1 MAEEAIAARS
11 NRDELTQRE
20 LVQQVMGVLVST
32 SLERLKP
39 EHVSA
44 AAEEKE
50 LDELNEYRRSLS
62 QDRLSKEDTYFL
74 DMFLDKLIARLIPDN
89 LPEREH
95 FSLADDGD
103 EALHGPPFS
112 ASVLASNMKK
122 LSGKM
127 DSIFEFQD
135 NMIRVLTWKTPTVT
149 LTALTIF
156 TLICFD
162 LMNVILFP
170 MAYIVLVQMTQ
181 GRSLIHDLFHG
192 GKKTNNVLLP
202 SNENDCN
209 GEQENEA
216 DLGTSDDCNG
226 TSDENVV
233 ISPAAAKIDKN
244 ISTYNLNHGTKVVL
258 TLRDMQNMTTGTVH
272 LMDAIDKFKYGTAA
286 FVDEYKSTSVFFTLL
301 GSVILL
307 VLLSRFITWS
317 LTISLSAWIGLL
329 SIHPKVHP
337 YVKSAKNIMKK
348 PKMKPEN
355 SPQDVA
361 VVMEDNI
368 SGEDYNRNIIL
379 DEPPDVKY
387 VEVYEIYKRGL
398 LPTDWEF
405 FKFSSTIFDPTD
417 TYRKALQLPPGV
429 DKIEEIK
436 PPAGWAFDEN
446 SSWIIDK
453 NPEIWAIERGL
464 QLPVEEG
471 FLVDPMFKRRRLV
484 RKVIRYKKPMKIKMH

>member
-1 MAEEAIAARS
+1 
-11 NRDELTQRE
+11 
-20 LVQQVMGVLVST
+20 
-32 SLERLKP
+32 
-39 EHVSA
+39 
-44 AAEEKE
+44 
-50 LDELNEYRRSLS
+50 
-62 QDRLSKEDTYFL
+62 
-74 DMFLDKLIARLIPDN
+74 
-89 LPEREH
+89 
-95 FSLADDGD
+95 
-103 EALHGPPFS
+103 
-112 ASVLASNMKK
+112 
-122 LSGKM
+122 
-127 DSIFEFQD
+127 
-135 NMIRVLTWKTPTVT
+135 
-149 LTALTIF
+149 
-156 TLICFD
+156 
-162 LMNVILFP
+162 
-170 MAYIVLVQMTQ
+170 
-181 GRSLIHDLFHG
+181 
-192 GKKTNNVLLP
+192 
-202 SNENDCN
+202 
-209 GEQENEA
+209 
-216 DLGTSDDCNG
+216 
-226 TSDENVV
+226 
-233 ISPAAAKIDKN
+233 
-244 ISTYNLNHGTKVVL
+244 
-258 TLRDMQNMTTGTVH
+258 
-272 LMDAIDKFKYGTAA
+272 
-286 FVDEYKSTSVFFTLL
+286 
-301 GSVILL
+301 
-307 VLLSRFITWS
+307 
-317 LTISLSAWIGLL
+317 
-329 SIHPKVHP
+329 
-337 YVKSAKNIMKK
+337 MKK